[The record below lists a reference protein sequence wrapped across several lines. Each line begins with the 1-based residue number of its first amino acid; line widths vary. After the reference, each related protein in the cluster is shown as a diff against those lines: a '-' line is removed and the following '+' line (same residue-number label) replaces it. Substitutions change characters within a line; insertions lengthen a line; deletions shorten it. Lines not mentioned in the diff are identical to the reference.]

1 MANIRLYDEVQNNS
15 EALVMAHLGMVKRV
29 ALHLKVRLPPFMEL
43 DELIQVGM
51 IGLLEAARAYNPSK
65 GIEFENFA
73 HSRVRGA
80 ILDEVR
86 RLSFLPRSAVAFN
99 KSHGEATQVLAVQ
112 LGRTPT
118 QAELAEHMGKD
129 IEQFHKE
136 RTQAHRF
143 ETYSLEVVTD
153 EVMNLSA
160 DAEQQPE
167 AIVEHQ
173 EFMDV
178 LTQAIADLPEREQL
192 VMNLYYVEELNLK
205 EIGDVLEVTESRV
218 SQMLSAVVKKLRGTL
233 QIEPVH
239 TKKPRA
245 AKAAREALS
254 E

>member
-1 MANIRLYDEVQNNS
+1 MANIRMYDEVQNNS

-51 IGLLEAARAYNPSK
+51 IGLLEAARAYNPGR
-65 GIEFENFA
+65 GIDFENFA

-86 RLSFLPRSAVAFN
+86 RLSFLPRSAVAIN
-99 KSHGEATQVLAVQ
+99 KSHSEATHLLSVQ

-118 QAELAEHMGKD
+118 QAELADHLGLD
-129 IEQFHKE
+129 IEDFHKE
-136 RTQAHRF
+136 RAQAQRF
-143 ETYSLEVVTD
+143 ETYSLEVVTE

-160 DAEQQPE
+160 DADQQPE

-173 EFMDV
+173 EFMLA
-178 LTQAIADLPEREQL
+178 LTEAISDLPEREQL

-205 EIGDVLEVTESRV
+205 EIGEVLEVTESRV
-218 SQMLSAVVKKLRGTL
+218 SQLLSAVVKKLRTNL
-233 QIEPVH
+233 RIEPVH
-239 TKKPRA
+239 TRKMRPS
-245 AKAAREALS
+245 KAA
-254 E
+254 